1 VMATAASSNTGLTL
15 VSAGS
20 FTHLLNVDGRILS
33 SVDVLPISKA
43 VPLSKSTDGTERKEQ
58 LKFHDGFQ
66 VIATSFA
73 NNNSLVA
80 VGTSAKT
87 VVIFDV
93 QGESLV
99 ERRSFRIPKTPTAL
113 VFDRADSFLIVADRA
128 GVVRK
133 YSVDVAAKENKEHI
147 DEDDSDETDFEGDF
161 ICSAIS
167 MMLDV
172 KFSPCGK
179 YLLVTDRDEKMRVHR
194 YPQTFV
200 LHQMCMAHKDYV
212 NTVCTAKVGERQL
225 AFTAGGD
232 GVIIAWD
239 YIEGVE
245 VGRSEALGAVRK
257 IRVVEEGS
265 STRLVVLRNNSS
277 IVIDLKVY
285 DGEKMA
291 FYVMNAIK
299 VNGRVM
305 DITVPTQGKVAV
317 VSSTGVGVLTLS
329 DSSMEWSELGE
340 EHTKTLGD
348 LKDPIPDMSKK
359 VAFDN
364 MSDYLQRKQKKLEG
378 RNKKRKNGN
387 ESISEPPLKKAEE
400 DNEDTVE
407 GEEGTVAE

>member
-1 VMATAASSNTGLTL
+1 MATASSSNAGLTL

-20 FTHLLNVDGRILS
+20 FVHLLDVDGRILS

-43 VPLSKSTDGTERKEQ
+43 VPLSKSSDGTERKEQ
-58 LKFHDGFQ
+58 LKFHDDFQ
-66 VIATSFA
+66 LLTTSFA
-73 NNNSLVA
+73 NDSGLVA

-87 VVIFDV
+87 VVIFDLKR
-93 QGESLV
+93 ESLV
-99 ERRSFRIPKTPTAL
+99 ERRTFRIPKTPTAL
-113 VFDRADSFLIVADRA
+113 VFDRADAFIIVADRA

-133 YSVDVAAKENKEHI
+133 YSVDVTAKENKEHI
-147 DEDDSDETDFEGDF
+147 DEDDTDETDFEGDF
-161 ICSAIS
+161 MCSAIS

-212 NTVCTAKVGERQL
+212 NTVCTATVGERQL

-239 YIEGVE
+239 YMEGVE
-245 VGRSEALGAVRK
+245 VGRSEPFGAVRRL
-257 IRVVEEGS
+257 RVVQEGS
-265 STRLVVLRNNSS
+265 VTRLVVLLNNSS
-277 IVIDLKVY
+277 SVVELTVT
-285 DGEKMA
+285 DGEKIE
-291 FYVMNAIK
+291 FKEVKKIEIE
-299 VNGRVM
+299 GRVM
-305 DITVPTQGKVAV
+305 DITVPKEGQVAF
-317 VSSTGVGVLTLS
+317 VSSTGLGVVTLS
-329 DSSMEWSELGE
+329 DSSIVWSDVSE
-340 EHTKTLGD
+340 EHKKTLGEV
-348 LKDPIPDMSKK
+348 KDPIPDMTKK

-364 MSDYLQRKQKKLEG
+364 MNEYLQRKQKKLEG

-387 ESISEPPLKKAEE
+387 ESISEPPLKRVEE

-407 GEEGTVAE
+407 ETEVTVAE